1 AGSRGPDFGGYP
13 SSGPEGRGH
22 GGRGCHPSSP
32 CAAVPV
38 TRRQGRGPGPGGAAS
53 IHLGI
58 SGGRALQQAR
68 AREGSTSDAP
78 CPQRDPRRAAR
89 LAPHPPPCR
98 HGDAVAPRRARPPEP
113 AERPGRGVG
122 SSPVG
127 PRWGAARRGR
137 APGPA
142 PGQQLPQHGEPRRPG
157 GHPQGAALLRSFL
170 PAAGPDRG
178 GHDRCLAR
186 SVQGRHRLAGRPA
199 VQRASPLHGHR
210 PDLPAGRCP
219 AGLPCLQERDQT
231 HNQSPARAATRLR
244 VHHRPGLVAVFDY
257 HRKKGYADLYSLHSW
272 CGILAFV
279 LYFVQWLVGFGFF
292 LFPGASFSLRSR
304 YRPQHIF
311 FGATIFLLAVGTAL
325 LGLKEALLFKLGTKY
340 STFEPEGIL
349 ANTLGLLLAGFGVT
363 VLYIL
368 TRADWKRPPQA
379 EEQALSM
386 DFKTLTEGDSPS
398 SQ

>member
-1 AGSRGPDFGGYP
+1 MSPHGAL
-13 SSGPEGRGH
+13 
-22 GGRGCHPSSP
+22 GGRNWASSYISRAWCSCGLP
-32 CAAVPV
+32 C
-38 TRRQGRGPGPGGAAS
+38 TQ
-53 IHLGI
+53 
-58 SGGRALQQAR
+58 
-68 AREGSTSDAP
+68 
-78 CPQRDPRRAAR
+78 
-89 LAPHPPPCR
+89 
-98 HGDAVAPRRARPPEP
+98 
-113 AERPGRGVG
+113 
-122 SSPVG
+122 
-127 PRWGAARRGR
+127 
-137 APGPA
+137 
-142 PGQQLPQHGEPRRPG
+142 
-157 GHPQGAALLRSFL
+157 QGAALLCSFL
-170 PAAGPDRG
+170 PAAGPDRR

-210 PDLPAGRCP
+210 PDLPAGRWNETKRTTKVLH
-219 AGLPCLQERDQT
+219 GLL
-231 HNQSPARAATRLR
+231 HVFAFIIAL
-244 VHHRPGLVAVFDY
+244 VGLVAVFDY

-279 LYFVQWLVGFGFF
+279 LYLVQWLVGFGFF

-325 LGLKEALLFKLGTKY
+325 LGLKEALLFKLGAKY
-340 STFEPEGIL
+340 STFEPEGVL
-349 ANTLGLLLAGFGVT
+349 ANMLGLLLVGFGVT

>member
-1 AGSRGPDFGGYP
+1 MPCWFTVSSGTRPNAQPKSCTGCYTSSRSSSPWWVSSWARLSLSPTSASNLGGSPLDTSGLHAGSVVVP
-13 SSGPEGRGH
+13 SPSLPRSPTPQASPAGTLGAGSPQAGTRSQKSRLVGFPLGH
-22 GGRGCHPSSP
+22 LTRSP
-32 CAAVPV
+32 PH
-38 TRRQGRGPGPGGAAS
+38 Q
-53 IHLGI
+53 
-58 SGGRALQQAR
+58 
-68 AREGSTSDAP
+68 P
-78 CPQRDPRRAAR
+78 CPHT
-89 LAPHPPPCR
+89 APL
-98 HGDAVAPRRARPPEP
+98 
-113 AERPGRGVG
+113 
-122 SSPVG
+122 S
-127 PRWGAARRGR
+127 
-137 APGPA
+137 
-142 PGQQLPQHGEPRRPG
+142 
-157 GHPQGAALLRSFL
+157 
-170 PAAGPDRG
+170 
-178 GHDRCLAR
+178 
-186 SVQGRHRLAGRPA
+186 
-199 VQRASPLHGHR
+199 
-210 PDLPAGRCP
+210 
-219 AGLPCLQERDQT
+219 GL
-231 HNQSPARAATRLR
+231 
-244 VHHRPGLVAVFDY
+244 GLVAVFDY